1 MRMEMKQRN
10 CSRRPQNSNMRSSH
24 STFRND
30 LKSVKL
36 AYTLVVLLTFG
47 LIQSGEFFCGKVIKS
62 WDCYLGL
69 TSSGLEKSYKSSKVL
84 RIWRENKYG

>member
-1 MRMEMKQRN
+1 VEKKPEKKSFEANFMRMEMKQRN
-10 CSRRPQNSNMRSSH
+10 CWRRPQNSNMRSSH

-47 LIQSGEFFCGKVIKS
+47 LIQSGEFFV
-62 WDCYLGL
+62 
-69 TSSGLEKSYKSSKVL
+69 EKLL
-84 RIWRENKYG
+84 RVGIVVWA